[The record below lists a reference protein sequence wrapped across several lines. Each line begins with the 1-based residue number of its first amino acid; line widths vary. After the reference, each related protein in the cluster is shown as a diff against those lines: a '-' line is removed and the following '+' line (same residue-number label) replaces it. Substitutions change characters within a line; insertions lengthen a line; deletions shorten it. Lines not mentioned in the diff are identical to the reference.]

1 LSSSASTQ
9 WPIPLG
15 SGQTR
20 HALAIH
26 DHNGAPNQ
34 IDDESVMRSVQLGDS
49 SALGILF
56 ERYYRLIHWVGLRI
70 LRNSD
75 EAQDL
80 VQDVFLY
87 LHQRP
92 TVFDPS
98 KGQFRPWLVQVAYSR
113 AFNRAEYLRARE
125 FVDYQDIQEL
135 VKSFK
140 STLQFDAQDEATCLR
155 LTFCNAFQE
164 LTDLQRTT
172 LQMFFFQGL
181 TLREISEKLNETL
194 ANTRHY
200 YYRGLDKLRAT
211 LKKSVQVTT
220 ASSA

>member
-1 LSSSASTQ
+1 VSSAASSR
-9 WPIPLG
+9 WPI
-15 SGQTR
+15 SVVRREEQE
-20 HALAIH
+20 ALTTH
-26 DHNGAPNQ
+26 DHDGTLKQ
-34 IDDESVMRSVQLGDS
+34 LSDESVMQSVQLGDS

-56 ERYYRLIHWVGLRI
+56 DRYYRLIYWVGLRI

-80 VQDVFLY
+80 VQEVFLY

-92 TVFDPS
+92 TLFDPS
-98 KGQFRPWLVQVAYSR
+98 KGQFRPWIVQVAYSR
-113 AFNRAEYLRARE
+113 AFNRAEYLRVRE
-125 FVDYQDIQEL
+125 FVDYRDIQEL

-140 STLQFDAQDEATCLR
+140 STLQFDAQDTTCLR
-155 LTFCNAFQE
+155 LTFLDAFKE

-200 YYRGLDKLRAT
+200 YYRGLDKLRSA
-211 LKKSVQVTT
+211 LEKNVEVTT
-220 ASSA
+220 ASSE